1 MPLSCELSEQAAER
15 GQGTPRPRLGGLHRP
30 SATRAAAMGPRSLPP
45 ACLGT
50 AGGLFP
56 TRARGKCSGPPVA
69 SGRVCC
75 SPATCWGRPALRPA
89 PRRPPAGL
97 RGPSRCRR
105 RQHSRPRPPRG
116 HTSVED
122 EGLGAVTR
130 ARQQDSRPPTLKAG
144 GAPAGKRPRPQTPSP
159 VGDESAS
166 GLLLLPGTRGART
179 RPEMGRQAAA
189 REPLTPRG
197 QQRQLGRREA
207 TPARRGQQ
215 GRVRHVQLP
224 RQAGRPGAEA
234 PKALLSRG
242 ILTTEFGVG
251 GGKAAPSSPRFPSST
266 RGPCGTWG
274 RGWGGTGDAGR
285 RRAAQAQGTPS
296 ASPERWFVV
305 KVGHWCPHGWPRPDP
320 EACGLD
326 AVPSGGVRL
335 GPLAL
340 SRPRLRT
347 PRGRGSPCG
356 FWSWRPE
363 DKGQRDRDPQCARN
377 GVSDGAACPVPWH
390 ATLDLPRTATILG
403 PSPNPPQVPPAAAGH
418 RPWGV
423 TVPVAGGGGVHSHV
437 EGAEPQVPVQAQD
450 VIHFLFCQLEVEHL
464 EPKRNVHGSRGD
476 TAERAPRGALC
487 WACGGHV
494 PRHPSPPPAPR
505 RTGTWLSGV
514 LAAGG
519 ALGKMGCMLSVP
531 QE

>member
-45 ACLGT
+45 ACSGT

-97 RGPSRCRR
+97 RGPSRCCR

-274 RGWGGTGDAGR
+274 RGDGGR
-285 RRAAQAQGTPS
+285 RAEAGGSGSGHAVSQSGAVVRREGRPLVSTWLAPSGPGSLWSGRCPLGWRQAGAP
-296 ASPERWFVV
+296 
-305 KVGHWCPHGWPRPDP
+305 G
-320 EACGLD
+320 
-326 AVPSGGVRL
+326 AVPSA
-335 GPLAL
+335 PQNAA
-340 SRPRLRT
+340 
-347 PRGRGSPCG
+347 
-356 FWSWRPE
+356 W
-363 DKGQRDRDPQCARN
+363 KG
-377 GVSDGAACPVPWH
+377 
-390 ATLDLPRTATILG
+390 
-403 PSPNPPQVPPAAAGH
+403 
-418 RPWGV
+418 
-423 TVPVAGGGGVHSHV
+423 
-437 EGAEPQVPVQAQD
+437 
-450 VIHFLFCQLEVEHL
+450 
-464 EPKRNVHGSRGD
+464 
-476 TAERAPRGALC
+476 
-487 WACGGHV
+487 
-494 PRHPSPPPAPR
+494 
-505 RTGTWLSGV
+505 
-514 LAAGG
+514 
-519 ALGKMGCMLSVP
+519 
-531 QE
+531 